1 MGRMTHHYGL
11 YNSLLWV
18 IQLIIVGSKNYTLKK
33 QNSCF
38 LSGKSKAQ
46 LTSLRIVNRALA
58 HEKSVCITVCAC
70 FAYSVLIV
78 KDAEYLFYR
87 KSFNF
92 ILYRGIFIK
101 VLKCFHLICMN
112 IDML

>member
-78 KDAEYLFYR
+78 EYA
-87 KSFNF
+87 K
-92 ILYRGIFIK
+92 
-101 VLKCFHLICMN
+101 
-112 IDML
+112 

>member
-78 KDAEYLFYR
+78 KDAEYFLQEELQFYPLQ
-87 KSFNF
+87 KHIYQSS
-92 ILYRGIFIK
+92 
-101 VLKCFHLICMN
+101 
-112 IDML
+112 